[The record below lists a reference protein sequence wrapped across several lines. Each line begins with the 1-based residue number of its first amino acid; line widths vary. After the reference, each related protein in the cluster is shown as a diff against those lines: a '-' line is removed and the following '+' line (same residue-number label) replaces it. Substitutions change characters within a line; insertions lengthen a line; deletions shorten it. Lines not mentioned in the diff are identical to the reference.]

1 MIITIDTHNCS
12 REELQELKDYLSNNS
27 WDFSTDEEAEDDS
40 IYSLRDGAIF
50 SLLGKGETEIHK
62 MIFDQELFEYR
73 IVDRDELMNE
83 LIRWISEASQDK
95 ELMKQDLFMLQEWDD
110 EYIFSSISTNEY
122 VRQSD
127 SNFNELCEELLALN
141 ESTEKKIEQWKKDWG
156 QSHEEICSNLGYD
169 EEGSDE
175 LLMDDYFWSEVDE
188 KWYNKHSSTMTEEE
202 ENIAEFIRDQS

>member
-1 MIITIDTHNCS
+1 M
-12 REELQELKDYLSNNS
+12 KDYLSNNS

-127 SNFNELCEELLALN
+127 SNFNELCEELLKLN
-141 ESTEKKIEQWKKDWG
+141 ES
-156 QSHEEICSNLGYD
+156 
-169 EEGSDE
+169 
-175 LLMDDYFWSEVDE
+175 LMES
-188 KWYNKHSSTMTEEE
+188 
-202 ENIAEFIRDQS
+202 

>member
-1 MIITIDTHNCS
+1 MIIIIDTHNCS

-127 SNFNELCEELLALN
+127 SNFNELCEELLKLN
-141 ESTEKKIEQWKKDWG
+141 ES
-156 QSHEEICSNLGYD
+156 
-169 EEGSDE
+169 
-175 LLMDDYFWSEVDE
+175 LMES
-188 KWYNKHSSTMTEEE
+188 
-202 ENIAEFIRDQS
+202 